1 MAEHKKESLWYR
13 LWDHKSLKEKQR
25 LRSLVPWILYGI
37 AVFYGIIYLS
47 ILNTVNREKTGTA
60 VKSWFGGDRQ
70 EIIDARELEERQIKE
85 SFKSMRKRV
94 SGGH

>member
-1 MAEHKKESLWYR
+1 V
-13 LWDHKSLKEKQR
+13 KQR
-25 LRSLVPWILYGI
+25 LRSLVPWLLYGI

-70 EIIDARELEERQIKE
+70 EIIDAREQEERQIKE
-85 SFKSMRKRV
+85 SFKAMRKRV

>member
-1 MAEHKKESLWYR
+1 MAEDEKESLWYR

-25 LRSLVPWILYGI
+25 LRSLVPWLLYGV

-70 EIIDARELEERQIKE
+70 EIIDAREREERQIKE
-85 SFKSMRKRV
+85 SFKAMRKRV